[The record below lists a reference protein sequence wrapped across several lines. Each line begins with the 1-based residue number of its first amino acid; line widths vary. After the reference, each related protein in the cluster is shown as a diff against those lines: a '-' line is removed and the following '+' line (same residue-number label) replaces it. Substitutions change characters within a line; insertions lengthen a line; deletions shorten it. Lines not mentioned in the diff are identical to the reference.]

1 MLHALPTGGPCEP
14 RHGYVCEMP
23 WPEFTFGK
31 KATTVKPMN
40 SLPCARIQTL
50 RTFDNSPHAKAQG
63 CAQSLDRREITTTA
77 QRTADGGWDKGIAL
91 GVQGPWTTCYRGLR
105 RACVTPRVTSS
116 ASPPSA
122 FHIPSWGQGYASLE
136 LWPEMQHS
144 QTATQSPRHPALL

>member
-1 MLHALPTGGPCEP
+1 MCEI
-14 RHGYVCEMP
+14 P

-31 KATTVKPMN
+31 RATTVKPMN

-63 CAQSLDRREITTTA
+63 YAQSLDRREITTTA
-77 QRTADGGWDKGIAL
+77 QRTADGGWNSPG
-91 GVQGPWTTCYRGLR
+91 GTGPMTACYRDPR
-105 RACVTPRVTSS
+105 RACVTPRATSS